1 MCHIQF
7 SFSFALF
14 QSETPNLSLVFR
26 IDTILRIL
34 AQLFCTTSL
43 VCLMFLHDDIQAS
56 NTVFYYVA
64 YIVIL
69 IYTKFHFVF
78 SHINFDYLNKKCFQC
93 FSFKNYTFCYYN
105 YQTFYGEMFYDYV
118 NIQQLIK
125 LSMNAKR
132 SI

>member
-34 AQLFCTTSL
+34 AQLFCRTSL

-93 FSFKNYTFCYYN
+93 FSFKKYTFCQYN

-125 LSMNAKR
+125 LSYA
-132 SI
+132 SFGIH